1 MERLNKIKIMSM
13 YRPNFDWCMIYNEN
27 NPDKC
32 WDKFQELIKGKT
44 PDEYNFDQ
52 LYGLSTYWGKAPEE
66 WKSDNEEWS
75 QMEGKQEGDPEELVR
90 FQTGT
95 SYYRAEL
102 FIESGQ
108 GYVKT
113 ENIMGTP
120 DWDICD
126 RWFGIQVSIPGVG
139 HRSSIDRLDYYA
151 DSQASKLGDKPV
163 VLTGLIQRKYIYCQK
178 NYGEYC
184 ISKKDYDKVQ
194 NPEILNV
201 DDYEKK
207 YLL

>member
-1 MERLNKIKIMSM
+1 
-13 YRPNFDWCMIYNEN
+13 
-27 NPDKC
+27 
-32 WDKFQELIKGKT
+32 
-44 PDEYNFDQ
+44 
-52 LYGLSTYWGKAPEE
+52 
-66 WKSDNEEWS
+66 
-75 QMEGKQEGDPEELVR
+75 
-90 FQTGT
+90 
-95 SYYRAEL
+95 
-102 FIESGQ
+102 
-108 GYVKT
+108 
-113 ENIMGTP
+113 MGTP
-120 DWDICD
+120 DWNICD
-126 RWFGIQVSIPGVG
+126 RWLGIQVSIPGVG

-151 DSQASKLGDKPV
+151 DMQASKLGDKPV